1 MKSLSSRTMT
11 SIFGLTAVLGLAPAA
26 ALAQAQAAGAQTAVD
41 AVIVT
46 AQRRDER
53 ARDVPI
59 SITTVG
65 ATQLQAAN
73 VIQLSD
79 IPRLTPAL
87 RFDSSGSFTQPT
99 IRGVGTAVTTSG
111 GGPNVGI
118 YVDGFYVANPESTAF
133 DLTNVK
139 SIQVLKGPQ
148 GTLFGRNT
156 TGGAILVTTADPSTT
171 TAGQV
176 KASYGRFNAQTYQG
190 YATVGLSDRV
200 AFDVE
205 GQLRKGDGY
214 FTNVI
219 DNDKK
224 VGAYENWSIRTGLK
238 AEVSDAVSV
247 LLRYGHSKTDDPT
260 LLLTNAY
267 VDRDGGSGMLARVPA
282 AAYGSNSTAGR
293 PLVYFYAPTSTY
305 QTQPGKVAFDPAA
318 PVAFTNTSDTYQGT
332 IKADLGFADLTSYTQ
347 YRKDSAVNRE
357 DIDSTALNL
366 FNIYI
371 GIENRTTTQ
380 EFLLTSKPGS
390 KLQWTTGLYYFKNRD
405 TYIVNAAFGTPPYI
419 PFGGSST
426 TTFSYAG
433 FVDLTYE
440 ISSKLFLT
448 AGARYGHD
456 EVKDAYYRIQ
466 FVQTKVPAPDYPT
479 NKLTPRVVLR
489 YKPTETSSLYASYS
503 KGYKAGILNVGG
515 QSTKQ
520 IKPEDIDALEAGY
533 KYDGARLSFDLASY
547 YYIYKNLQVS
557 SFQSGLA
564 DITNAAQAR
573 IHGLEGSARYRLS
586 DAFDLNVGAAY
597 THARYRS
604 FPAAAYYSYC
614 DPTGAV
620 AALVCGAIGP
630 GSITQTVNDSSGYQ
644 MPRSP
649 DFTGNL
655 SVNYHT
661 PLAEGQLTVS
671 GNLYYTSKFYFD
683 SSKQFV
689 QPGYEVLALRAQ
701 WVDPSERYTLAVFG
715 DNLTNKRYRTQVLSN
730 TLGMGAIW
738 SAPTTWGVSFGAKF

>member
-1 MKSLSSRTMT
+1 MKALSSRTMT
-11 SIFGLTAVLGLAPAA
+11 SIFGLTAMLGLAPGA
-26 ALAQAQAAGAQTAVD
+26 ALAQAADAQTAVNE
-41 AVIVT
+41 VIVT

-59 SITTVG
+59 SITTVS

-87 RFDSSGSFTQPT
+87 RFDSSGSFSQPT

-118 YVDGFYVANPESTAF
+118 YVDGFYIANPESTAF

-171 TAGQV
+171 TAGEF
-176 KASYGRFNAQTYQG
+176 KASYGRFDAQTYQG

-205 GQLRKGDGY
+205 GQIRKGDGY
-214 FTNVI
+214 FRNVI
-219 DNDKK
+219 DDDRS

-247 LLRYGHSKTDDPT
+247 LLRYGHSETDDPT

-267 VDRDGGSGMLARVPA
+267 VDRDGESGMLSRVPPG
-282 AAYGSNSTAGR
+282 AYGTNSTADR
-293 PLVYFYAPTSTY
+293 QLVYFYAPASTY
-305 QTQPGKVAFDPAA
+305 ATKPGQVAVDPAA
-318 PVAFTNTSDTYQGT
+318 PDRFTNKSDTFQGT
-332 IKADLGFADLTSYTQ
+332 VRADLGFADLTSYTQ
-347 YRKDSAVNRE
+347 YRKDSAVNLG
-357 DIDSTALNL
+357 DLDATAINF
-366 FNIYI
+366 FNIYL
-371 GIENRTTTQ
+371 GIENRTFTQ
-380 EFLLTSKPGS
+380 EFLFTSKPGS
-390 KLQWTTGLYYFKNRD
+390 ALQWTSGLYYFRNRD
-405 TYIVNAAFGTPPYI
+405 TYIVSAALGAPPPYS

-426 TTFSYAG
+426 TTYSYAG

-440 ISSKLFLT
+440 ISPKLFVT
-448 AGARYGHD
+448 AGGRYGHD
-456 EVKDAYYRIQ
+456 EVKDAYYISQVTQARI
-466 FVQTKVPAPDYPT
+466 PAPDYPT
-479 NKLTPRVVLR
+479 NKFTPRVVLR
-489 YKPTETSSLYASYS
+489 YKPTDMSSLYASYS
-503 KGYKAGILNVGG
+503 RGYKAGILNVGG

-533 KYDGARLSFDLASY
+533 KYDGARLSFDLSSY
-547 YYIYKNLQVS
+547 YYFYKNLQVS

-564 DITNAAQAR
+564 DITNAAKAR
-573 IHGLEGSARYRLS
+573 IYGLEGSARYRLS
-586 DAFDLNVGAAY
+586 DAFDLSLGAAY

-604 FPAAAYYSYC
+604 FPTAAYYSYC
-614 DPTGAV
+614 DSTGAV
-620 AALVCGAIGP
+620 AALACGPIGP

-644 MPRSP
+644 MPRAP

-655 SVNYHT
+655 GLNYHT

-689 QPGYEVLALRAQ
+689 QPSYEVLALRAQ
-701 WVDPSERYTLAVFG
+701 WVDPSERYTFAVFG
-715 DNLTNKRYRTQVLSN
+715 DNLTNQRYRTQVLSN
-730 TLGMGAIW
+730 TLGIGAIW
-738 SAPTTWGVSFGAKF
+738 NSPTTWGVSFGAKF

>member
-1 MKSLSSRTMT
+1 MKALSGRTLT
-11 SIFGLTAVLGLAPAA
+11 SVFALTATLGVAPGVV
-26 ALAQAQAAGAQTAVD
+26 QAQTAD
-41 AVIVT
+41 AQPSVTEVIVT

-59 SITTVG
+59 SITSVS

-79 IPRLTPAL
+79 IPRLAPAL
-87 RFDSSGSFTQPT
+87 RFDSSGSFVQPT

-133 DLTNVK
+133 DLTKIKGV
-139 SIQVLKGPQ
+139 QVLKGPQ

-171 TAGQV
+171 TGGEL

-190 YATVGLSDRV
+190 YVTVGLSDKV

-205 GQLRKGDGY
+205 GQVRKGDGY
-214 FTNVI
+214 FTNVV

-238 AEVSDAVSV
+238 FEVGDNASV
-247 LLRYGHSKTDDPT
+247 LLRYGHSETDDPT
-260 LLLTNAY
+260 LLLINSY
-267 VDRDGGSGMLARVPA
+267 VD
-282 AAYGSNSTAGR
+282 
-293 PLVYFYAPTSTY
+293 YAPSATR
-305 QTQPGKVAFDPAA
+305 QTQPGKIAFDPAA

-332 IKADLGFADLTSYTQ
+332 VKADLGFADLTSYTQ
-347 YRKDSAVNRE
+347 YRKDSA
-357 DIDSTALNL
+357 LNL
-366 FNIYI
+366 GDLDASANNFFNIYL
-371 GIENRTTTQ
+371 GIENRTVTQ

-405 TYIVNAAFGTPPYI
+405 TYIVNAAFSPPPYI

-426 TTFSYAG
+426 TTYSYAG
-433 FVDLTYE
+433 YADMTYE
-440 ISSKLFLT
+440 ITPKLFLT

-456 EVKDAYYRIQ
+456 EVKDAYYKIQ

-479 NKLTPRVVLR
+479 SKLTPRVVLR
-489 YKPTETSSLYASYS
+489 YKPTDMSSLYASYS

-515 QSTKQ
+515 QSTKR
-520 IKPEDIDALEAGY
+520 IRPEDIDALEAGY
-533 KYDGARLSFDLASY
+533 KFDGARLSFDLASY
-547 YYIYKNLQVS
+547 YYVYKNLQVS
-557 SFQSGLA
+557 SFQSGQA

-573 IHGLEGSARYRLS
+573 IYGLEGSARYRLS

-604 FPAAAYYSYC
+604 FPAAPFYNY
-614 DPTGAV
+614 DPNSPGA
-620 AALVCGAIGP
+620 
-630 GSITQTVNDSSGYQ
+630 ITQTVNDSSGYQ
-644 MPRSP
+644 MPRAP

-655 SVNYHT
+655 GVNYHA
-661 PLAEGQLTVS
+661 PLAEGRLTVS

-683 SSKQFV
+683 SSKQFS
-689 QPGYEVLALRAQ
+689 QGAYEVLSLRAQ

-715 DNLTNKRYRTQVLSN
+715 DNLTDKRYRTQVLSN
-730 TLGMGAIW
+730 TLGVGAVW
-738 SAPTTWGVSFGAKF
+738 NSPMTWGVSFGAKF